1 MRGSVDWQS
10 AELVKAIFVE
20 GTKKEERIDPCHPN
34 HNCVAS
40 FKTMAT
46 YRSVWNNAGHWMK
59 EFYSI
64 KDFEQITA
72 EHIEAYML
80 YKIEYY
86 PSKAYLEKI
95 SAALGKLEVALK
107 RYAQQKYGEPRN
119 YDFGVR
125 QIQLNLARNLN
136 RVYDGYHSRIYKE
149 PEQLIAM
156 LANHKHRCAAHVQ
169 LHGLARAEGCT
180 LIRPEQLHGYR
191 IDPISKKKI
200 GVIQTKEKGGKVG
213 DVFVDVDTYRHIEEI
228 IKKEGRFKINYKS
241 YAEDI
246 RNTCATLQTEC
257 HGSHGFR
264 WTAAQ
269 RRVREYQRAGYS
281 YEEALQGVSWEMKHF
296 RSSITEHYLG

>member
-20 GTKKEERIDPCHPN
+20 GTKKEERVDPSHPN
-34 HNCVAS
+34 HQCVAS
-40 FKTMAT
+40 YKTMES
-46 YRSVWNNAGHWMK
+46 YRSIWNNAGHYIKQYW
-59 EFYSI
+59 SI
-64 KDFEQITA
+64 KDFEEING
-72 EHIEAYML
+72 EHIESYML
-80 YKIEYY
+80 FKIEDY
-86 PSKAYLEKI
+86 PSKQYLEKI

-107 RYAQQKYGEPRN
+107 RYTQQKYGEPRN

-149 PEQLIAM
+149 PEQLITM
-156 LANHKHRCAAHVQ
+156 LAKPKHRDAAHAQ
-169 LHGLARAEGCT
+169 LHGLTRAEGCT
-180 LIRPEQLHGYR
+180 LIRTEQLRGYR
-191 IDPISKKKI
+191 IDPISKKEI
-200 GVIQTKEKGGKVG
+200 GVIETKEKGGKVN
-213 DVFVDVDTYRHIEEI
+213 DVFLDLDTYRQIEKI
-228 IKKEGRFKINYKS
+228 INQEGRFKINYKS

-246 RNTCATLQTEC
+246 RNACAILQIEC

-264 WTAAQ
+264 WTGAQ

>member
-34 HNCVAS
+34 HNCVSS
-40 FKTMAT
+40 FMTMET

-64 KDFEQITA
+64 KDFEQITG

-149 PEQLIAM
+149 PEKLIAM
-156 LANHKHRCAAHVQ
+156 LTNPKHMIAASIQ

-180 LIRPEQLHGYR
+180 LIRSEQMHGYR
-191 IDPISKKKI
+191 FDPISKKEI
-200 GVIQTKEKGGKVG
+200 GIIQTKEKGGKVG
-213 DVFVDVDTYRHIEEI
+213 DVFVNVDTYRQIEEI

-246 RNTCATLQTEC
+246 RNACATLQTEC

-269 RRVREYQRAGYS
+269 RRVREYQKAGYS